1 MSGRIFIA
9 GPSTNPLM
17 QVVYLLL
24 GGLVLIG
31 ALLMGAVILAFVL
44 GFALIF
50 GIVIWVR
57 VWWLRRKMMRAGG
70 AQASPGNQSTHSE
83 SGRVI
88 EVEYTVVDERNP
100 GDDRR
105 E

>member
-1 MSGRIFIA
+1 MSGRIFIT

-57 VWWLRRKMMRAGG
+57 VWWLRRKMLRARD
-70 AQASPGNQSTHSE
+70 AQAPPGSQSTHSE